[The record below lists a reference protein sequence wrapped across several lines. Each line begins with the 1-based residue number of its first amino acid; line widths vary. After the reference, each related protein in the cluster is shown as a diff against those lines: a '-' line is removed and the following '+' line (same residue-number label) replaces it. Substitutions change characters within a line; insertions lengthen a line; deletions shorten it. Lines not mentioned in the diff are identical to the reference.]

1 MTYLDHA
8 ATTPLRAS
16 AREAWLA
23 AALEVGNPSSL
34 HAQGRRARAIV
45 EDAREAIAAALGA
58 EAAEVILTSGGT
70 EADNL
75 AIKGL
80 HWGRCAQDGARRRL
94 VVSAVEHHAVLD
106 PARWLAARGEAD
118 LVELPVTAEGVVSAE
133 ALDQA
138 ITAQASTAQS
148 STAQTSLVSLMWANN
163 EVGATQPIEAA
174 VAAAAA
180 HGVPVHADAVQ
191 AIPYVDVHFGQSG
204 LAAMSVSAHKV
215 GGPVGVGALVA
226 RRGLPLTPLTH
237 GGGQQR
243 SVRSGTL
250 DAPGAAAFAAALA
263 DAVAERAQER
273 HRLEGLR
280 TRLVAGVS
288 ATVAGVT
295 VTGPTDARHR
305 LPGIVHCVIP
315 GARAESVLFVL
326 DAAGIA
332 ASSGSA
338 CTAGVVQSSHVAMA
352 MGWSAEDAAC
362 TVRLS
367 LGRTSTQRDVDAALA
382 ALPDAVARARAA
394 GGRVD

>member
-23 AALEVGNPSSL
+23 AAAELGNPSSL
-34 HAQGRRARAIV
+34 HAAGRRARAIV
-45 EDAREAIAAALGA
+45 EDARERIAAALGA
-58 EAAEVILTSGGT
+58 DAPEVILTSGGT

-75 AIKGL
+75 AVKGL
-80 HWGRCAQDGARRRL
+80 HWGRCAEDPARRRL
-94 VVSAVEHHAVLD
+94 VVSAVEHHAVID
-106 PARWLAARGEAD
+106 AARWLHARGDAD
-118 LVELPVTAEGVVSAE
+118 LVEIAVDAAGVIDLD
-133 ALDQA
+133 ALD
-138 ITAQASTAQS
+138 TALDHE
-148 STAQTSLVSLMWANN
+148 TSLVSVMWANN
-163 EVGATQPIEAA
+163 EVGTVQPLTDV
-174 VAAAAA
+174 VALADA

-191 AIPYVDVHFGQSG
+191 AVPYLEVSFRRAG
-204 LAAMSVSAHKV
+204 LSAMTVSAHKV

-226 RRGLPLTPLTH
+226 RRGLPLESLAH

-250 DAPGAAAFAAALA
+250 DAPGAAAFAAALDA
-263 DAVAERAQER
+263 AVAERSAER
-273 HRLEGLR
+273 ARLEALR
-280 TRLVAGVS
+280 SRLVAGIRTAVPE
-288 ATVAGVT
+288 AT
-295 VTGPTDARHR
+295 VTGPRDPALR

-315 GARAESVLFVL
+315 GARAESVLFLL

-362 TVRLS
+362 TLRLS
-367 LGRTSTQRDVDAALA
+367 MGRTTAEADLDAVLA

-394 GGRVD
+394 SGAR

>member
-23 AALEVGNPSSL
+23 AAEEVGNPSSL
-34 HAQGRRARAIV
+34 HAAGRRARAIV
-45 EDAREAIAAALGA
+45 EDARERIAAALGA
-58 EAAEVILTSGGT
+58 DAPEVILTSGGT

-80 HWGRCAQDGARRRL
+80 HWGRLAQEPSRRDV

-106 PARWLAARGEAD
+106 PARWLAERGDAD
-118 LVELPVTAEGVVSAE
+118 LVELPVDPTGRVE
-133 ALDQA
+133 AAALA
-138 ITAQASTAQS
+138 ATVGPA
-148 STAQTSLVSLMWANN
+148 TSLVSVMWANN
-163 EVGATQPIEAA
+163 EVGAVQPVADVVEAA
-174 VAAAAA
+174 RV

-191 AIPYVDVHFGQSG
+191 AVAYLDVHLHRSG
-204 LAAMSVSAHKV
+204 LDAMTVSAHKV
-215 GGPVGVGALVA
+215 GGPVGVGALLA
-226 RRGLPLTPLTH
+226 RRGLPLVPLAH

-250 DAPGAAAFAAALA
+250 DAPGAAAFAAAL
-263 DAVAERAQER
+263 DEAVAERAAESA
-273 HRLEGLR
+273 RLERLR
-280 TRLVAGVS
+280 ARLAEALRAHVPEATLSGPADS
-288 ATVAGVT
+288 A
-295 VTGPTDARHR
+295 HR
-305 LPGIVHCVIP
+305 LPGIVHLVVP
-315 GARAESVLFVL
+315 GARAESVLFLL

-352 MGWSAEDAAC
+352 MGWSADDAAC

-367 LGRTSTQRDVDAALA
+367 LGRTSTEEDVAAVVA

-394 GGRVD
+394 SGR